1 MVTQQTDRGAIRV
14 PSQVAANY
22 RAAIQFVKDKNSKGE
37 LVLSVPEDTSL
48 YFLSGQECPTRIFQ
62 FSPGVVAPGKM
73 TREVID
79 QVETKNVRYLIW
91 SNRTY
96 PDYGTS
102 VFGIDYD
109 QPLGNYLK
117 AHYREV
123 GPLVPNSDLDW
134 ETKFTVWERNTDV
147 PSARPSVSL
156 SR

>member
-1 MVTQQTDRGAIRV
+1 VRE
-14 PSQVAANY
+14 
-22 RAAIQFVKDKNSKGE
+22 KNKSGQ

-48 YFLSGQECPTRIFQ
+48 YFLAGQECPTRIFQ

-79 QVETKNVRYLIW
+79 QVESKNVAYLIW

-96 PDYGTS
+96 ADYGTP
-102 VFGIDYD
+102 VFGVDYD
-109 QPLGNYLK
+109 QTLGDYLK
-117 AHYREV
+117 AHYHEV

-134 ETKFTVWERNTDV
+134 ETKFTLWQRNADLPAAHRTV
-147 PSARPSVSL
+147 SA